1 MHRALFSVSDKTN
14 LVEFAR
20 TLAAHGVE
28 IIASGGTA
36 RVLSDAG
43 LTVKTVE
50 SLTGFPEMLGGRVKT
65 LHPAIHGGILAR
77 RTPEHLNE
85 LAAHNLSVI
94 DLVVVNLYPFQETVS
109 RADVTLADAIEQID
123 IGGVALLR
131 AAAKNFSHVT
141 VVCDPKDYETV
152 AAEVARDG
160 DTRDE
165 TRARLALHAFRHTA
179 EYDALIAEWLAKVI
193 GGGQSSPAPTA
204 QSRPTVTLSEFPAQW
219 SLTLEKVQDL
229 RYGENPHQ
237 RAALYRIA
245 NRVGLAEARV
255 LHGKALSYTNWL
267 DVDAAWRAA
276 NDFSTPTVAVIKHA
290 TPSGIASSDTLA
302 RAYRDARDCDPTS
315 AFGGVVGLN
324 RAVDEETAR
333 AILEIFTEVVI
344 APAFDP
350 DALAILQQ
358 KKDLR
363 LLEYPNTQAVELEL
377 RSVGGSVL
385 VQETDRADAAEW
397 RVVSQRAPTDEE
409 LRALQFAWRAV
420 KHVKSN
426 AIVLV
431 QGTRTVGMGAGQMS
445 RVDSVKIAVEKA
457 GERAKGAGLASDA
470 FFPFADGVEAAC
482 RAGITALVEP
492 GGSVRDSEAIEAA
505 NRFGAALVFTG
516 MRHFRH

>member
-1 MHRALFSVSDKTN
+1 MQRALFSVSDKTS

-20 TLAAHGVE
+20 ILAAHGVE
-28 IIASGGTA
+28 LIASGGTA

-77 RTPEHLNE
+77 RTPEQLNE

-109 RADVTLADAIEQID
+109 RADVALADAIEQID

-141 VVCDPKDYETV
+141 VLCDPKDYETV
-152 AAEVARDG
+152 VAEIARDG
-160 DTRDE
+160 DTRYE

-179 EYDALIAEWLAKVI
+179 QYDAIISQYLAK
-193 GGGQSSPAPTA
+193 
-204 QSRPTVTLSEFPAQW
+204 TVEQDRFPAQW
-219 SLTLEKVQDL
+219 SLALEKVQDL

-245 NRVGLAEARV
+245 NQAGLADARV

-276 NDFSTPTVAVIKHA
+276 NDFSAPTAAVIKHA
-290 TPSGIASSDTLA
+290 SPSGIASSDTLA
-302 RAYRDARDCDPTS
+302 RAYRDARECDPTS

-324 RAVDEETAR
+324 RAVDIETAR
-333 AILEIFTEVVI
+333 AISEIFTEVVI

-350 DALAILQQ
+350 AALPVLQQ

-363 LLEYPNTQAVELEL
+363 LLEYPHPQGAELEV

-385 VQETDRADAAEW
+385 VQETDREDAAEW
-397 RVVSQRAPTDEE
+397 RAVSQRALTDEE

-445 RVDSVKIAVEKA
+445 RVDSAKIAVEKA
-457 GERAKGAGLASDA
+457 GERAKGAVLASDA
-470 FFPFADGVEAAC
+470 FFPFPDSVEVAC

-516 MRHFRH
+516 TRHFKH